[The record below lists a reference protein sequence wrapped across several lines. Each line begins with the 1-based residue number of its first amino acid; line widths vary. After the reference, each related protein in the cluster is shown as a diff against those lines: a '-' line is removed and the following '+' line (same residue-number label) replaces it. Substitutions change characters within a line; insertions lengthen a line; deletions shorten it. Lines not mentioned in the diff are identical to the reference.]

1 MPTDAPW
8 AVLRRVLANRALRRV
23 LPAYLLFNAAEFG
36 TWVSVL
42 LYAYEQ
48 TGAASVGVVALVQL
62 VPAAIVAP
70 AAAGLGD
77 RFPRERV
84 LAIGYLFQAL
94 AILATAAAMSVDLPV
109 VAVYGIAAV
118 AASSLVVTRPTQSAL
133 LPSLANT
140 PDELTAGN
148 AAVGVTEGAGV
159 LFGPLVAAAV
169 LTGSTPAMVFLI
181 AGGALVVA
189 AALTIGLRPTGGLA
203 AIARSD
209 GPNGQD
215 AEGTPGR
222 HEDGFLAG
230 IAMVAGDR
238 DARLVVG
245 LLTAGFLM
253 VGSAD
258 VLFVLLAMDLLGI
271 GEPGAGV
278 LAAALGAGMMAG
290 GAAAFGLIR
299 GRRLTTIAAGG
310 ALAWGLGI
318 ALIGLTAS
326 AVLAPILI
334 VVGGAGL
341 TVVNVAGRTLLQ
353 RSIRDEVLSRVF
365 GIQEG
370 LAMAGLAAGSI
381 LVPVLV
387 GAFGL
392 VGATIIVAA
401 TMPAIVAVVWR
412 GLSDLDR
419 RAVVPVAQL
428 ALLRRTSLF
437 RPLPAPQL
445 ESVARRSIWLTIPAG
460 TAVIREGA
468 PGDRFYVLA
477 SGALDVVRAGRPLRT
492 MTQTGDGFGEIALLR
507 GVPRTA
513 TVTTTVE
520 TTLLAIDRA
529 PFLAAVTG
537 HPDAFAAAQREVASR
552 AM

>member
-1 MPTDAPW
+1 MPTTDAPW

-42 LYAYEQ
+42 LYAYDR
-48 TGAASVGVVALVQL
+48 TGAASVGVVALIQL

-70 AAAGLGD
+70 AAASLGD

-84 LAIGYLFQAL
+84 LAAGYLFQAL
-94 AILATAAAMSVDLPV
+94 GILATAAAMHAELPV
-109 VAVYGIAAV
+109 VVVYGVAAV
-118 AASSLVVTRPTQSAL
+118 AASSFVVTRPTQSAL

-148 AAVGVTEGAGV
+148 AAVGIMEGAGV

-169 LTGSTPAMVFLI
+169 LAGSTPAMVFLI
-181 AGGALVVA
+181 AGAALVVA
-189 AALTIGLRPTGGLA
+189 AALTLGLRPTGGLA
-203 AIARSD
+203 AIAIADDAGDTDD
-209 GPNGQD
+209 G
-215 AEGTPGR
+215 
-222 HEDGFLAG
+222 GFLAG
-230 IAMVAGDR
+230 ILIVARDR

-253 VGSAD
+253 IGSAD

-278 LAAALGAGMMAG
+278 LAAALGAGTMVG
-290 GAAAFGLIR
+290 GALAFGLI
-299 GRRLTTIAAGG
+299 GQRRLATVAAGG
-310 ALAWGLGI
+310 ALAWAAGI
-318 ALIGLTAS
+318 ALVGLTAS
-326 AVLAPILI
+326 AVLAPVLI

-341 TVVNVAGRTLLQ
+341 TVVNIAGRTLLQ

-365 GIQEG
+365 GLQEG
-370 LAMAGLAAGSI
+370 LAMAGLAAGSV
-381 LVPVLV
+381 LVPILV
-387 GAFGL
+387 GAAGL
-392 VGATIIVAA
+392 VGATIVVAA
-401 TMPAIVAVVWR
+401 TMPAIVAVVSR
-412 GLSDLDR
+412 GISDLDR

-445 ESVARRSIWLTIPAG
+445 EAVARRAIWLTIPAG
-460 TAVIREGA
+460 TAVIHEGD

-477 SGALDVVRAGRPLRT
+477 SGALDVARAGRPLRS
-492 MTQTGDGFGEIALLR
+492 MTAPGDGFGEIALLR

-513 TVTTTVE
+513 TVTTTAA

-537 HPDAFAAAQREVASR
+537 HPDAFAAAEREVAAR
-552 AM
+552 VM

>member
-1 MPTDAPW
+1 MPTSDAPW

-36 TWVSVL
+36 TWVSIL
-42 LYAYEQ
+42 LYAYDR

-84 LAIGYLFQAL
+84 LAAGYLLQAL
-94 AILATAAAMSVDLPV
+94 AILATAAAMYAELPV
-109 VAVYGIAAV
+109 VVVYAVAAV
-118 AASSLVVTRPTQSAL
+118 AASSFVVTRPTQSAL

-148 AAVGVTEGAGV
+148 AAVGVMEGAGV

-169 LTGSTPAMVFLI
+169 LTGSPPAMVFLI
-181 AGGALVVA
+181 AGAALVVA
-189 AALTIGLRPTGGLA
+189 AGLTLGLRPTGGLA
-203 AIARSD
+203 AIAVSD
-209 GPNGQD
+209 D
-215 AEGTPGR
+215 PG
-222 HEDGFLAG
+222 DSDDGGFLAG
-230 IAMVAGDR
+230 IAIVARDR
-238 DARLVVG
+238 DARLIVG

-278 LAAALGAGMMAG
+278 LTAALGAGTMAG
-290 GAAAFGLIR
+290 GALAFGLI
-299 GRRLTTIAAGG
+299 GQRRLATVAAGG

-318 ALIGLTAS
+318 ALVGLTAS
-326 AVLAPILI
+326 AVLAPVLI
-334 VVGGAGL
+334 VAGGAGL
-341 TVVNVAGRTLLQ
+341 TVVNIAGRTLLQ

-365 GIQEG
+365 GLQEG

-381 LVPVLV
+381 LVPIVV
-387 GAFGL
+387 GGVGL
-392 VGATIIVAA
+392 VGTTIVVAA
-401 TMPAIVAVVWR
+401 TMPAIVAIVWR

-445 ESVARRSIWLTIPAG
+445 ESVARRATWLTIPAG
-460 TAVIREGA
+460 TAVIREGD

-477 SGALDVVRAGRPLRT
+477 SGALDVVRDGRPLRT
-492 MTQTGDGFGEIALLR
+492 VTQIGDGFGEIALLR

-513 TVTTTVE
+513 TVTTTAE

-537 HPDAFAAAQREVASR
+537 HPDAFAAAEREVAGR
-552 AM
+552 LM